1 MGLADM
7 IAIGIALQSLGHR
20 KGHARNETLAHVYVY
35 VQSKQKNSLGPTE
48 VSDCNS
54 MCCNHVGPPLVGTLL
69 EPHVGTPCWNHVG
82 TLVGTCVGTMLELML
97 EKRWNLV
104 GTLLE
109 PCWNPVGTQMLEPHV
124 GTHCWNIVLEPS
136 LEPCWNPHVG
146 TMLEPC
152 WNPDWYR
159 WH

>member
-1 MGLADM
+1 MCIADM

-20 KGHARNETLAHVYVY
+20 QGHARNETLAHVYVY

-109 PCWNPVGTQMLEPHV
+109 PCWNTDVGT
-124 GTHCWNIVLEPS
+124 
-136 LEPCWNPHVG
+136 PCWNPLLEHSVGTIVGTLLEPPCWNHVG
-146 TMLEPC
+146 TLLEP
-152 WNPDWYR
+152 
-159 WH
+159 